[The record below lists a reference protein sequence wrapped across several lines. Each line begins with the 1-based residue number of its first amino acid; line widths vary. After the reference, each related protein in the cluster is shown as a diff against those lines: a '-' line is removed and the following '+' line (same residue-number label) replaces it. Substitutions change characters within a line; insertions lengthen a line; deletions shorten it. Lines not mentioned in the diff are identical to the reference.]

1 MALKTNS
8 FKTVTKVV
16 TSTPDTVYTA
26 PIGYSSVIILAQIA
40 NISSTNSYDVS
51 LIHQRG
57 SVNTELFQN
66 FPVSRNDTI
75 NLLTGRLVLE
85 TNDKLIIYGSDQ
97 TGQDL
102 KLTISLLET
111 LN

>member
-8 FKTVTKVV
+8 FKTVTKIV

-40 NISSTNSYDVS
+40 NISSENSYDIT

-57 SVNTELFQN
+57 SINTELFKN
-66 FPVSRNDTI
+66 SPIANNDTLSLF
-75 NLLTGRLVLE
+75 NGRLVLE
-85 TNDKLIIYGSDQ
+85 TNDKLIVYGSDANDQ
-97 TGQDL
+97 NL
-102 KLTISLLET
+102 KLIISLLET